1 MVFPTQLHS
10 IHIAVQIEVLPSS
23 LVSRRAM
30 IINALH
36 CTSISTK
43 TRLVHPSTR
52 RPTVVVA
59 AYKLNINK
67 AVVCSRHHT
76 PHALLTRGTHT
87 GQEARGAP
95 LQVCRVFADSPTPTT
110 TPAAGNWSSS
120 RQVPCRALQRAK
132 PTPCLQVS
140 SAQYQSKAYTRS
152 ACTTELGIKT
162 IGDLGQWKYFQM
174 AKTIA
179 TLATVEEADKRA
191 DANKSNLN
199 LALDA
204 AHEQAS
210 FAAMLTLPPSALQG
224 LTDRCV
230 GP

>member
-1 MVFPTQLHS
+1 MP
-10 IHIAVQIEVLPSS
+10 
-23 LVSRRAM
+23 
-30 IINALH
+30 
-36 CTSISTK
+36 
-43 TRLVHPSTR
+43 
-52 RPTVVVA
+52 
-59 AYKLNINK
+59 
-67 AVVCSRHHT
+67 CSRVVHT
-76 PHALLTRGTHT
+76 QDKKHEALPFKCAGFLKTT
-87 GQEARGAP
+87 P
-95 LQVCRVFADSPTPTT
+95 LPPPP
-110 TPAAGNWSSS
+110 PAAGNWSSS